1 MKNIESNVWVIIP
14 AHNEAKN
21 IGKVISESKK
31 YVKNI
36 VVVDDG
42 SIDKTAEI
50 AKKQGAIVL
59 KHIVNLGKGATLKTG
74 CDFVY
79 RKCKKNKKIKNTK
92 IILIDADGQ
101 HDPKLIPTFIKKLE
115 NIDIIFGVRRFNK
128 KMPLVLRVGNNFINF
143 IIELLFQVKVKDSQ
157 SGYRAFLLKNYAK
170 IRWRAQ
176 DYSMESEMIANVG
189 KHKLRYDQTLIPTLY
204 NDSYKG
210 TTIVDG
216 MKIVYNIIKWRIA
229 KW

>member
-1 MKNIESNVWVIIP
+1 MKNRKSDVWAIIP

-31 YVKNI
+31 YVEKI

-42 SIDKTAEI
+42 SKDNTAEI

-59 KHIVNLGKGATLKTG
+59 KHVVNLGKGSTLKTG

-79 RKCKKNKKIKNTK
+79 KACAKNKNNKKIK

-115 NIDIIFGVRRFNK
+115 NKEIIFGARDFNK

-143 IIELLFQVKVKDSQ
+143 IIELLFQVKVRDSQ
-157 SGYRAFLLKNYAK
+157 SGYRAFWLKNYRK

-189 KHKLRYDQTLIPTLY
+189 KHKLKYGQVSIPTVY
-204 NDSYKG
+204 NDNYKG

-216 MKIVYNIIKWRIA
+216 VRIVYNIFKWRVA